1 MISLF
6 IPLGLATVASVLVAA
21 LTGRCVHP
29 AHAAWLTAS
38 AIGAVFFTVFV
49 AAWAISLSY
58 LAHEP
63 LLGEMFTWCLDP
75 LWVHPDVPRWLG
87 VPALVVASMASIR
100 MVRVVRAWRRHRGVD
115 PAAVHVVPLDRPVA
129 YAQTGRGGGVVVS
142 TGMLAALQPD
152 ERRAVLAHELA
163 HLRHRHDRFLVIGQL
178 AGGLLLLRPAARQ
191 LRHALERWADEDA
204 AAALGDRVIVARA
217 VARAALVGQAPPA
230 SQLGMMGADVPRRV
244 EALLGPPTHMRAAS
258 ARPSLAAAV
267 VFGTVLSAALQLHHL
282 ARLVSAVCRT

>member
-1 MISLF
+1 MIPLF
-6 IPLGLATVASVLVAA
+6 IPLGLATAASVLVAA
-21 LTGRCVHP
+21 LTRRVHP

-38 AIGAVFFTVFV
+38 AIGAVFFTVLV

-63 LLGEMFTWCLDP
+63 LVGDMFAWCLDP
-75 LWVHPDVPRWLG
+75 LRVHPDVPRWMG
-87 VPALVVASMASIR
+87 VPALVVAPLASVR
-100 MVRVVRAWRRHRGVD
+100 TVRVVRAWCRHRGVD
-115 PAAVHVVPLDRPVA
+115 AAAVHVVRLDRPVA

-178 AGGLLLLRPAARQ
+178 AGGLPLLRPAAKQ

-217 VARAALVGQAPPA
+217 VARAALVGHAPSA
-230 SQLGMMGADVPRRV
+230 SQLGMIGADVPRRV
-244 EALLGPPTHMRAAS
+244 EALLGPPPPVRAAS
-258 ARPSLAAAV
+258 VRPLLAGAA
-267 VFGTVLSAALQLHHL
+267 VFGTFLSTTLQLHHL
-282 ARLVSAVCRT
+282 AAIVSAVCRT